1 MMNNTWKSVLCPIAC
16 GVGMLLSVSPYSA
29 SGKDIEFNTDF
40 LDVKNRDNVNI
51 AQFSRKG
58 FILPGVYLLQIKING
73 QTLPQEFPVNW
84 VIPEHDPQG
93 SEVCAEPELVTQL
106 GIKPELAEKLVWIT
120 HGERQCLAPDS
131 LKGMDFQADL
141 GHSTLLVNLPQAYME
156 YSDVDW
162 DPPARWD
169 NGIPGIILDY
179 NINNQLR
186 HDQESGSEEQSISGN
201 GTLGANL
208 GAWRLRADWQASY
221 DHRDDDENTSTLHD
235 QSWSRYYAYRAL
247 PTLGAK
253 LTLGESY
260 LQSDVFDSFNYIG
273 ASVVSDD
280 QMLPPKLRG
289 YAPEIV
295 GIARS
300 NAKVKVSWQGRVL
313 YETQVPAGPFRI
325 QDLNQSVSGTLHVTV
340 EEQNGQTQEFDVN
353 TASVPFLT
361 RPGMVRYKMALGRP
375 QDWDHHPITG
385 TFASAEASWGVTN
398 GWSLYG
404 GAIGESNYQAVALGS
419 GKDLGVVGAVA
430 VDITHSIAHMPQDD
444 GFDGETLQ
452 GNSYR
457 ISYSRDFDE
466 IDSRLTFAGYRFSE
480 KNFMSMS
487 DYLDAKTYH
496 HLNAGH
502 EKERYTVTYNQN
514 FREQGMSAYFS
525 YSRSTFWDS
534 PDQSNYN
541 LSLSWYFDLGSIK
554 NLSASL
560 NGYRSEYNGDKDD
573 GVYISLSV
581 PWGNDSISYNGT
593 FNGSQHRNQLG
604 YSGHS
609 QNGDNWQLHVG
620 QDEQGAQADGYYS
633 HQGALTDIDLSADY
647 EEGSY
652 RSLGMSLRGGMTLTT
667 QGGALHRG
675 SLAGSTRLLVD
686 TDGIADVPV
695 SGNGSPTSTNIF
707 GKAVIAD
714 VGSYSRSLAR
724 IDLNKL
730 PEKAEATKSV
740 VQITLTEGAI
750 GYRHFDVVSGEKM

>member
-1 MMNNTWKSVLCPIAC
+1 
-16 GVGMLLSVSPYSA
+16 MLLSVSPYSA

-273 ASVVSDD
+273 ASVISDD

-353 TASVPFLT
+353 TASVP
-361 RPGMVRYKMALGRP
+361 
-375 QDWDHHPITG
+375 
-385 TFASAEASWGVTN
+385 S
-398 GWSLYG
+398 
-404 GAIGESNYQAVALGS
+404 
-419 GKDLGVVGAVA
+419 
-430 VDITHSIAHMPQDD
+430 
-444 GFDGETLQ
+444 
-452 GNSYR
+452 
-457 ISYSRDFDE
+457 
-466 IDSRLTFAGYRFSE
+466 
-480 KNFMSMS
+480 
-487 DYLDAKTYH
+487 
-496 HLNAGH
+496 
-502 EKERYTVTYNQN
+502 
-514 FREQGMSAYFS
+514 
-525 YSRSTFWDS
+525 
-534 PDQSNYN
+534 
-541 LSLSWYFDLGSIK
+541 
-554 NLSASL
+554 
-560 NGYRSEYNGDKDD
+560 
-573 GVYISLSV
+573 
-581 PWGNDSISYNGT
+581 
-593 FNGSQHRNQLG
+593 
-604 YSGHS
+604 
-609 QNGDNWQLHVG
+609 
-620 QDEQGAQADGYYS
+620 
-633 HQGALTDIDLSADY
+633 
-647 EEGSY
+647 
-652 RSLGMSLRGGMTLTT
+652 
-667 QGGALHRG
+667 
-675 SLAGSTRLLVD
+675 
-686 TDGIADVPV
+686 
-695 SGNGSPTSTNIF
+695 
-707 GKAVIAD
+707 
-714 VGSYSRSLAR
+714 
-724 IDLNKL
+724 
-730 PEKAEATKSV
+730 
-740 VQITLTEGAI
+740 
-750 GYRHFDVVSGEKM
+750 